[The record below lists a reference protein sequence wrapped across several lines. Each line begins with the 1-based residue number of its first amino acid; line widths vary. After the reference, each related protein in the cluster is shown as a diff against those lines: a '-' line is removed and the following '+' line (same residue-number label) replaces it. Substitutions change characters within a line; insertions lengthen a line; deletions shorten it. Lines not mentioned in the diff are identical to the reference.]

1 MRDALTTLPWVESDS
16 IQADR
21 KTRQVKFT
29 VKSKSAFDLDEVK
42 RALGS
47 RYGGGVKTLAGPTDP

>member
-1 MRDALTTLPWVESDS
+1 VSKALTTLPWVEAET

-29 VKSKSAFDLDEVK
+29 VKDRTKFNMDEVTQ
-42 RALGS
+42 ALGD
-47 RYGGGVKTLAGPTDP
+47 RYGDGVRVLTGPTQ